1 MHQLA
6 YWLRGLAAS
15 WGGPGLF
22 VIAFLDSSFL
32 SLPEINDILI
42 VWMVTQRKEL
52 MAYYATLATLGSV
65 VGCWVIYG
73 LARKGGEALLQR
85 RFRGPSLAR
94 AMAMYQR
101 HGILTL
107 MVPAL
112 LPPPA
117 PFKLFVLLAGV
128 TAVRPLHFLLAIAV
142 ARGLRYYL
150 LGLLAIYYGD
160 YTLDLLRRYGT
171 GIGLWLAG
179 ALVIG
184 AAIYVF
190 LKKSRGRERL

>member
-1 MHQLA
+1 MHQLVE
-6 YWLRGLAAS
+6 WLRGLAVTL
-15 WGGPGLF
+15 GGPGLF
-22 VIAFLDSSFL
+22 LIAFLDSSFL

-65 VGCWVIYG
+65 VGCYVIYVM
-73 LARKGGEALLQR
+73 AKKGGDALLRR
-85 RFRGPSLAR
+85 RFRGASLDR
-94 AMAMYQR
+94 AMSMYQR
-101 HGILTL
+101 FGVFAL

-128 TAVRPLHFLLAIAV
+128 TAVRPLHFVVAIAL

-150 LGLLAIYYGD
+150 LGLLAIYFGD
-160 YTLDLLRRYGT
+160 YALDLLRRYGT
-171 GIGLWLAG
+171 EIGLWLAG
-179 ALVIG
+179 ALVVG
-184 AAIYVF
+184 VAVYVF
-190 LKKSRGRERL
+190 LKKSRRRERL